1 MAPIE
6 PMVAEE
12 VRGTPVSVYGRSL
25 TPVCRVV
32 SRLRRRGAIGTARVE
47 ASGGGIVIAR
57 PVAVME
63 ERNGEVS
70 RLPIRDVTAS
80 MLRQMAWV
88 GIAVSVMAVA
98 LVFARRWVCNR

>member
-1 MAPIE
+1 MARME

-12 VRGTPVSVYGRSL
+12 SRGTPISVYGRTL

-32 SRLRRRGAIGTARVE
+32 SRLRRRGTIETARVE
-47 ASGGGIVIAR
+47 ARGGGMLTAR

-63 ERNGEVS
+63 EQNGELRV
-70 RLPIRDVTAS
+70 LPIHDVTGS

-88 GIAVSVMAVA
+88 GIAVSVAAVA
-98 LVFARRWVCNR
+98 LVFARRWVRN